1 VSEDNFEMA
10 SNNSMNI
17 ETFNHLSIAEKKS
30 ALFKCCGSTKWSS
43 QLAEINFSSL
53 NELKS
58 ESDAIWNSLS
68 ESDWHEAFSHHP
80 KIGDVE
86 SLKKKFASTAQWA
99 TSEQSGVQDADIK
112 MLEELRDYNNLYE
125 KKFGYIFIV
134 CATGKSA
141 EEMLDLLKK
150 RLINNPDFEGR
161 IAAEEQNKITHL
173 RLDKLF
179 A

>member
-1 VSEDNFEMA
+1 
-10 SNNSMNI
+10 MNI
-17 ETFNHLSIAEKKS
+17 ESFNLLSLKEKKY
-30 ALFKCCGSTKWSS
+30 ALFKCCGSSKWSV
-43 QLAEINFSSL
+43 QLAGKNFSSL
-53 NELKS
+53 DKLKS
-58 ESDAIWNSLS
+58 ESDRIWNSLS
-68 ESDWHEAFSHHP
+68 EEDWLEAFSQHP

-86 SLKKKFASTAQWA
+86 SLKKKFSSTAQWA
-99 TSEQSGVQDADIK
+99 ANEQRGVQDANTQV
-112 MLEELRDYNNLYE
+112 LEELQDYNNLYE

-150 RLINNPDFEGR
+150 RLINNPDFER
-161 IAAEEQNKITHL
+161 RVAAEEQNKITHL